1 VRVVAG
7 SVRGR
12 RISAPP
18 GTDTRP
24 TTDRVREAMFNALG
38 SLGAVD
44 GAVVA
49 DLFAGSGALGIEALS
64 RGAASAHFV
73 EADRRAV
80 AVIEENLST
89 LGLDDR
95 GVVLR
100 RPVEAALDELPVP
113 LDLVL
118 ADPPY
123 AFDGWAALLT
133 DLATRLAEDGL
144 VVIESGRAVDLPP
157 GWERVRERTYGG
169 TVVLFA
175 RPEPP
180 ATGAPDP
187 TGAHP

>member
-1 VRVVAG
+1 MRVVAG
-7 SVRGR
+7 SARGR

-24 TTDRVREAMFNALG
+24 TADRVREAMFNALG

-73 EADRRAV
+73 ESDRRAV
-80 AVIEENLST
+80 AVIEENLAA
-89 LGLDDR
+89 LDLDDR
-95 GVVLR
+95 GTVLR
-100 RPVEAALDELPVP
+100 RPVEAALDDLPAS

-123 AFDGWAALLT
+123 AFHGWAALL
-133 DLATRLAEDGL
+133 AAVVPRLAADGL
-144 VVIESGRAVDLPP
+144 VVIESDRSVALPP
-157 GWERVRERTYGG
+157 GWENVRERTYGG

-175 RPEPP
+175 RPELP